1 MIPIKNLI
9 LLPAILILITGLAGC
24 QQHTFEVYPNDF
36 NEYTVVCDH
45 VITIYDDNTE
55 VFETTDTASAIEF
68 ILARMDN
75 GVMFKK
81 DSCEKL
87 IFHPADAR
95 KIAYQLIEGAPCE
108 GR

>member
-1 MIPIKNLI
+1 MI
-9 LLPAILILITGLAGC
+9 LPAFLILIAGIAGC
-24 QQHTFEVYPNDF
+24 HQYQHTFEVYPNVF

-55 VFETTDTASAIEF
+55 VFETTDTTAAIEF
-68 ILARMDN
+68 ILARMEN

-87 IFHPADAR
+87 IFNPADAR
-95 KIAYQLIEGAPCE
+95 KIAYQLIEGAPCDNNIISLY
-108 GR
+108 